1 MVIHRYYSFDTLIK
15 VSSSSST
22 VSLLS
27 YHKTQKM
34 CDPLLVTLLK
44 MRLPLQ
50 SNHSGSFSFFKADL
64 ACVNAVRWVKE
75 RKGRGGGEG
84 GVLRTLSR
92 TWKSRNNTSR
102 WLKLCV
108 YVSRKFPTEKDS
120 AWLELF
126 IIPLSAELMI
136 SRVPVTVF
144 CLKPPRKDMSSSL
157 PSFCVYWI
165 SFAHFCGGLFFG
177 S

>member
-1 MVIHRYYSFDTLIK
+1 MIIHRYYSFDTLIK

-92 TWKSRNNTSR
+92 TLKSRNNASR
-102 WLKLCV
+102 WLKLRLRFTEFSDVKGQCMAGTV
-108 YVSRKFPTEKDS
+108 YNATVCRVTD
-120 AWLELF
+120 EL
-126 IIPLSAELMI
+126 
-136 SRVPVTVF
+136 PVIVF
-144 CLKPPRKDMSSSL
+144 CLKPPRKDISSSL